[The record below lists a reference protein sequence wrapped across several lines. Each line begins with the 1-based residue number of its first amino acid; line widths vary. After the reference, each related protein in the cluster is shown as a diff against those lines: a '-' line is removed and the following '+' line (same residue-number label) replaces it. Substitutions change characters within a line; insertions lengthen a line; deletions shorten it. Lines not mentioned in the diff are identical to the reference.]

1 MVYVY
6 WLLFSV
12 SAIPTPDFYALG
24 SEEIFSGLKDIFRC
38 RRRSVVHLHRRCK
51 GNILSLR
58 FTNLS
63 PLFSTLQSSLSWVLS
78 VGVVS
83 KSSKMISKSAK

>member
-1 MVYVY
+1 MVNVY

-38 RRRSVVHLHRRCK
+38 RRRSVVPLHRRCK
-51 GNILSLR
+51 GKNLSLR
-58 FTNLS
+58 FTNVS
-63 PLFSTLQSSLSWVLS
+63 PTFSNFLCLFFGGRMCCTC
-78 VGVVS
+78 
-83 KSSKMISKSAK
+83 

>member
-1 MVYVY
+1 MVNVY

-24 SEEIFSGLKDIFRC
+24 SEEIFLGLKDIFRC
-38 RRRSVVHLHRRCK
+38 RRRSVVPHHRQCK

-58 FTNLS
+58 FTNFFPTFLHLGRS
-63 PLFSTLQSSLSWVLS
+63 PPCVTCVMGQECH
-78 VGVVS
+78 
-83 KSSKMISKSAK
+83 